1 MPRSNGFFA
10 PIEHIRN
17 RRLNRGT
24 VDEWLPGTGLTPTD
38 TTARTSLGVQGVHV
52 WVRLSLL
59 LVLCGLGLR
68 LVHLQIVQAD
78 TYRDKAERNRVR
90 LERISAP
97 RGLILDRTGT
107 PLVEN
112 TPNFAVTLTAAD
124 LPLPGP
130 ERERVLNETAR
141 VLAKSRP
148 ELDAFI
154 AEANRT
160 PRDPHV
166 LVENLPEDQA
176 IATTI
181 AFQSLPGLAVVP
193 LTSRTYNDPTAIASV
208 VGYMGKVTDRDLAQ
222 TGVYSRIDMVG
233 RTGLER
239 QYEEQLRGQPGQR
252 RVERN
257 STNTELRVI
266 ASQAPTPGSDLVLGI
281 DEKLQQAIAQ
291 ALTDSVAK
299 NHSPGGAA
307 VAIDPRNGEIR
318 ALVSVPSYDPNSFF
332 KGFAPGEFEAL
343 MNDPRHPFLNRA
355 VSGEYPSGSTIKPII
370 AAAALDAG
378 IITPSTTVAST
389 GGLRI
394 GKWFFPDW
402 RAGGHG
408 VTNVVKALADSV
420 NTFFYMVGGG
430 TENFP
435 GLGIR
440 AMVDALKKFGFG
452 SRLGI
457 DLPGEAGG
465 FLPSPEWKEQTKGER
480 WYIGDTYHFAIG
492 QGDILVTPLQIAN
505 ATATV
510 ANGGTLYEPH
520 LVHALRNNGQDSTV
534 KPTVLNSAASLSAS
548 LATVRDGMRASV
560 VSGSSRALQG
570 LPVTAAGKTGT
581 AEASGS
587 SQTHAWFTSF
597 APYEQPQLVITVI
610 IERGGEGHASAL
622 PVARAGFAQ
631 YFALPAASATAP
643 TVDTTPQH

>member
-1 MPRSNGFFA
+1 MPPPKGIFA

-38 TTARTSLGVQGVHV
+38 TTAKTSIGIQSVHV
-52 WVRLSLL
+52 WVRLALL
-59 LVLCGLGLR
+59 FVLCGLGLR
-68 LVHLQIVQAD
+68 LIHLQIVQAG
-78 TYRDKAERNRVR
+78 TYRDQAERNRVR
-90 LERISAP
+90 LERINAP

-112 TPNFAVTLTAAD
+112 TPNFSVTLTAAD
-124 LPLPGP
+124 LPVPGP
-130 ERERVLNETAR
+130 ERERVLSEASR
-141 VLAKSRP
+141 VLAKSRAD
-148 ELDAFI
+148 LDTFI
-154 AEANRT
+154 TEANRT

-166 LVENLPEDQA
+166 LVENLPQDQA

-181 AFQSLPGLAVVP
+181 AFQGLPGLAVIP
-193 LTSRTYNDPTAIASV
+193 LTSRTYHDPAALAAV

-257 STNTELRVI
+257 STNTELRII
-266 ASQAPTPGSDLVLGI
+266 ASQAPTPGNDLVLGI
-281 DEKLQQAIAQ
+281 DAKLQRTLAQ
-291 ALTDSVAK
+291 ALADAVAK

-318 ALVSVPSYDPNSFF
+318 ALVSLPSYDPNSFF

-343 MNDPRHPFLNRA
+343 MNDSRHPFLNRA
-355 VSGEYPSGSTIKPII
+355 ISGEYPSGSTIKPVI

-378 IITPSTTVAST
+378 IITPDTTVLST

-402 RAGGHG
+402 KAGGHG
-408 VTNVVKALADSV
+408 VTNVIKALADSV
-420 NTFFYMVGGG
+420 NTFFYMIGGG
-430 TENFP
+430 TDNFP

-457 DLPGEAGG
+457 DLPGEATG
-465 FLPSPEWKEQTKGER
+465 FLPSPEWKEQTKGEH

-510 ANGGTLYEPH
+510 ANGGTLFEPH
-520 LVHALRNNGQDSTV
+520 LVHALRNNGQDNAV
-534 KPTVLNSAASLSAS
+534 KPTVLSSAAALSTS
-548 LATVRDGMRASV
+548 LATVRDGMRTSV

-610 IERGGEGHASAL
+610 VERGGEGHASAL
-622 PVARAGFAQ
+622 PVARAGFAE
-631 YFALPAASATAP
+631 YFGTTVAAP
-643 TVDTTPQH
+643 TVDTAPQH